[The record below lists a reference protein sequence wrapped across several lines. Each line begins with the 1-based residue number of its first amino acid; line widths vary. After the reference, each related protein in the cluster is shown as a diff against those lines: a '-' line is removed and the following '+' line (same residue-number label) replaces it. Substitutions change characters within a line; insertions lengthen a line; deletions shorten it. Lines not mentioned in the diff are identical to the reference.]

1 MMEILDAKISNKIN
15 LVWYSDDIQIIQH
28 FDDWMALGHSN
39 TGNKFSIQIPTIEGF
54 KSVMNLTYYNIVL
67 SHTNSMVYIP
77 I

>member
-54 KSVMNLTYYNIVL
+54 GI
-67 SHTNSMVYIP
+67 
-77 I
+77 